1 MQPGF
6 PPLLSDRWESR
17 SVTLVVSLSSTN
29 TTQQTRYP
37 QSQGQLRLRS
47 QLSPP
52 KLRHLVAR
60 YPLAFCRVENGR
72 LRRSLECRPNTN
84 HTVPLLEFKPLSH
97 TRRFPAE
104 SYILT
109 LSDLLKHAV
118 YTVYSLAR
126 GFGIPT
132 ARRIFFDGCHLALSE
147 TSGDA
152 KNILFCFFSWIRAPD
167 FLLAGTTV
175 YKLDHPRCVHVS
187 PHSAMT
193 FTCSSIY
200 RNYIN

>member
-118 YTVYSLAR
+118 YTCVQPRARVRHSYSSSNFLRRLPFGAFRDVRRRKKYPFLFFFVDSSPRFSSSRDDSLQARSPPLCACLSTQRHDVY
-126 GFGIPT
+126 
-132 ARRIFFDGCHLALSE
+132 
-147 TSGDA
+147 
-152 KNILFCFFSWIRAPD
+152 
-167 FLLAGTTV
+167 
-175 YKLDHPRCVHVS
+175 
-187 PHSAMT
+187 M
-193 FTCSSIY
+193 
-200 RNYIN
+200 